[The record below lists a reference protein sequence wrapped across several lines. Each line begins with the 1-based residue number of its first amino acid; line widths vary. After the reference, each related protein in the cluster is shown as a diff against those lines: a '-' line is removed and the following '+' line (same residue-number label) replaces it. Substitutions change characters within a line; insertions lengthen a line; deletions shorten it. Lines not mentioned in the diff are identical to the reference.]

1 MLNSGEYESSNAK
14 KEKDVS
20 RHSDFFRLR
29 KIFFPLI
36 NVEMPTA
43 VGIFYIYKQE
53 KFYAQLC

>member
-20 RHSDFFRLR
+20 EIRIFIRLR

-43 VGIFYIYKQE
+43 VGIFYIYEQE
-53 KFYAQLC
+53 KFYAQLS